1 MKEKKMFEWIIGFFI
16 YYLIGFFYI
25 LFLPKEYKIDG
36 YIIAVSIVS
45 LFWPFVLLM
54 RILGYIR
61 IAFEAFIQ
69 KKETK

>member
-1 MKEKKMFEWIIGFFI
+1 MFEWIIGFFI

-61 IAFEAFIQ
+61 IAFEAFVD
-69 KKETK
+69 KASNKE

>member
-25 LFLPKEYKIDG
+25 LFLPTENRIDG
-36 YIIAVSIVS
+36 YILAVGVAA

-54 RILGYIR
+54 RIFGYIR

-69 KKETK
+69 KKVEK